1 MNLETKITI
10 YKFTPQL
17 FTLTPGGCRGI
28 IDFCR
33 ASTER
38 ESFKIK
44 KYKSIAHGRYYN
56 ERQQTGCC
64 FFQGIG
70 QYACENEQDRR

>member
-1 MNLETKITI
+1 ME
-10 YKFTPQL
+10 
-17 FTLTPGGCRGI
+17 GI
-28 IDFCR
+28 IM
-33 ASTER
+33 
-38 ESFKIK
+38 
-44 KYKSIAHGRYYN
+44 